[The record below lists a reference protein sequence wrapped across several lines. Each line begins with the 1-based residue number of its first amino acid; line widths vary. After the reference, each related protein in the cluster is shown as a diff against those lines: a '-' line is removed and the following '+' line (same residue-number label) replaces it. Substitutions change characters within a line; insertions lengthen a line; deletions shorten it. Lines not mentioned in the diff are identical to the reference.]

1 MVHVGLHSV
10 GTYHK
15 KFGRENKKNKK
26 VICRVSTNDTRQ
38 RMVCRVLA
46 VQHSA
51 KDCKR
56 FFAECHP
63 AGTRQRTLCRVPAIW
78 HSAKNI
84 LIFLKN
90 LCRVPAI
97 WHSAKPL
104 NNKPVVFLSSSL
116 PHTLSIYFHRSRRRP
131 SRAAGHGRRQPAR
144 PAIPRAAPTCAA
156 PAPSATGH
164 GILRRRPRHRSGPA
178 ILPAPAISAIPPL
191 RPSPPTTV
199 TPTKVYDKFLYEIV
213 IRS

>member
-15 KFGRENKKNKK
+15 KFGDQNKKK
-26 VICRVSTNDTRQ
+26 CFAECLRRTLGTDCL
-38 RMVCRVLA
+38 CRVLDIW
-46 VQHSA
+46 HSA
-51 KDCKR
+51 KTSKR
-56 FFAECHP
+56 FFAECRP
-63 AGTRQRTLCRVPAIW
+63 ADTRQRTLCRVPAIW

-116 PHTLSIYFHRSRRRP
+116 PHTLSVCFYRAPRRSRRAAPAAVPRAPPATP
-131 SRAAGHGRRQPAR
+131 SSAAGHAIALAQP
-144 PAIPRAAPTCAA
+144 
-156 PAPSATGH
+156 S
-164 GILRRRPRHRSGPA
+164 S
-178 ILPAPAISAIPPL
+178 PL
-191 RPSPPTTV
+191 RPSPSSPRSGHLRQ
-199 TPTKVYDKFLYEIV
+199 PPSLRLRYKINFYMKLLYDLENVIWNCYTIYEIV
-213 IRS
+213 IWNC

>member
-1 MVHVGLHSV
+1 LYKTDS
-10 GTYHK
+10 
-15 KFGRENKKNKK
+15 
-26 VICRVSTNDTRQ
+26 
-38 RMVCRVLA
+38 
-46 VQHSA
+46 
-51 KDCKR
+51 
-56 FFAECHP
+56 
-63 AGTRQRTLCRVPAIW
+63 W

-116 PHTLSIYFHRSRRRP
+116 PHSLSIFSTARRSRRRP
-131 SRAAGHGRRQPAR
+131 SRAAGHARRQPAR

-156 PAPSATGH
+156 PAPSAAGH
-164 GILRRRPRHRSGPA
+164 AILRRRPRHRSGPA
-178 ILPAPAISAIPPL
+178 ILPAPAISAIPPR

-199 TPTKVYDKFLYEIV
+199 TPAKVYDKFLYEIV
-213 IRS
+213 IRSMKLLYEIVIRSMKLLGLKLLYEIVRYEIVI

>member
-38 RMVCRVLA
+38 RMVCRVPA

-63 AGTRQRTLCRVPAIW
+63 VGTRQRTLCRVPAIW
-78 HSAKNI
+78 LSAKNI
-84 LIFLKN
+84 LIFLKKSLPSARSRALGKAYFKN
-90 LCRVPAI
+90 KKKSALPSVYI
-97 WHSAKPL
+97 GHSAK
-104 NNKPVVFLSSSL
+104 
-116 PHTLSIYFHRSRRRP
+116 TLFAECQIFDTRQRLTAVSCRRR
-131 SRAAGHGRRQPAR
+131 
-144 PAIPRAAPTCAA
+144 
-156 PAPSATGH
+156 
-164 GILRRRPRHRSGPA
+164 
-178 ILPAPAISAIPPL
+178 
-191 RPSPPTTV
+191 
-199 TPTKVYDKFLYEIV
+199 
-213 IRS
+213 